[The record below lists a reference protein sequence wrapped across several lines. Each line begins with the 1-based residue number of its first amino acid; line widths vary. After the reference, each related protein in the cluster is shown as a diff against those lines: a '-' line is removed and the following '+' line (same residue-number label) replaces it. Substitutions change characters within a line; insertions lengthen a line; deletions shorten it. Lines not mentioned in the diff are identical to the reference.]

1 MRNMR
6 IIIPL
11 SIILLFGCEMK
22 KSAEFTYMETNAILV
37 DSIRVLYLSN
47 DEGIATIEDY
57 NKEKGISAIR
67 NLNYQ
72 IDQVKNAMISDSD
85 QAIDK
90 RAVNKYLSDGE
101 LLQSI
106 GKLASACEDIL
117 ARYPVTRSI
126 QPQITSPD
134 GQVVFFEGKALYEV
148 VPELNKWILNNERV
162 IAELLLN
169 PE

>member
-6 IIIPL
+6 IIISL
-11 SIILLFGCEMK
+11 SIILLFGCEMQ
-22 KSAEFTYMETNAILV
+22 KSAEFTYMETNAVLV

-57 NKEKGISAIR
+57 NKEKGIYAIR

-117 ARYPVTRSI
+117 ARYPVARSI

-134 GQVVFFEGKALYEV
+134 GQVVFFDGKALYEV

-162 IAELLLN
+162 IVELLLN
-169 PE
+169 QE